1 MTKDKKSKNKKQSR
15 KLFRKLVV
23 LIILILIFKNPVL
36 EFLDIKVYEGNDVPF
51 VVEQGEGAGAVADRL
66 EEMGIIDSSVAFSLK
81 YKLGASS
88 YDNIYYGQ
96 RTIKNGMSLDDIL
109 TLITTPVSSGT
120 FSMTIP
126 EGYSIEMI
134 ANMLAK
140 DGVCS
145 HDEFISA
152 VESDQYDYKF
162 LKYLPDSGYRYK
174 LEGFLFPNTYEF
186 FNGVSA
192 TEIVDTLLAT
202 FEREYDKN
210 FDSYDN
216 IFEIV
221 TKASI
226 VEREAVLDS
235 ERAKIAGVI
244 NNRIES
250 DMLLQIDATVVYAKS
265 AGLYD
270 MTQVTYEDLEV
281 VSPYNTYKNK
291 GLTPGPICNPGI
303 DSIVAAANPESHSY
317 LFYHTDEKKKDGSH
331 IFTETFDDHVSTMN

>member
-1 MTKDKKSKNKKQSR
+1 MTKEKSSKKKRSNKKF
-15 KLFRKLVV
+15 FRLLVV
-23 LIILILIFKNPVL
+23 LIILFFVFKNPVM
-36 EFLDIKVYEGNDVPF
+36 EFLDVKVYEGEDVMF
-51 VVEQGEGAGAVADRL
+51 VVEQGEGAGSIADRL
-66 EEMGIIDSSVAFSLK
+66 EEMGVISSSFAFSLK
-81 YKLGASS
+81 YKLGSDS

-96 RTIKNGMSLDDIL
+96 RTIKTGMSFDDIL

-120 FSMTIP
+120 FTITIP
-126 EGYSIEMI
+126 EGYSVEMI
-134 ANMLAK
+134 ANMLAD

-145 HDEFISA
+145 HDEFIAA
-152 VESDQYDYKF
+152 VESDEYDYKF
-162 LKYLPDSGYRYK
+162 LKYIPDSGFKYK

-186 FNGVSA
+186 YNGASA
-192 TEIVDTLLAT
+192 NEIVDTLLGT
-202 FEREYDKN
+202 FEREYDSK
-210 FDSYDN
+210 FSSYDN
-216 IFEIV
+216 IFEVV

-244 NNRIES
+244 NNRIAS

-270 MTQVTYEDLEV
+270 MTQVTYNDLEV
-281 VSPYNTYKNK
+281 SSPYNTYKNK

-303 DSIVAAANPESHSY
+303 ESIVAAANPESHSY